1 MNLYIPLSDLFD
13 TILKEEGHPIRMPL
27 FLCALE
33 DLWMIEFR
41 MGEAAAQIVV
51 VLDGLQEICH
61 GAGKTRALAPFLT
74 PGLSTGNDADLHG
87 LATTGDAFDTEL
99 VDTRI
104 LGIEKLCCLNP
115 SRIHDVRHPIRE
127 VGGGVVCL

>member
-41 MGEAAAQIVV
+41 MGEAAAQVIV
-51 VLDGLQEICH
+51 VLDGLHEVGN
-61 GAGKTRALAPFLT
+61 GAGKTIALAPFLT
-74 PGLSTGNDADLHG
+74 PGLSAGNDADLHG
-87 LATTGDAFDTEL
+87 LAATGDALDTEF
-99 VDTRI
+99 VDARI
-104 LGIEKLCCLNP
+104 IGVEELCCLDP
-115 SRIHDVRHPIRE
+115 GRIRDVRHPIRE
-127 VGGGVVCL
+127 GGGVVCL